1 MALKKSQMGDERYVV
16 VGFLA
21 FLRRGRPT
29 HERPTHEI
37 YDI

>member
-1 MALKKSQMGDERYVV
+1 MALQMGDERYAV

-21 FLRRGRPT
+21 FLRRERPT

-37 YDI
+37 YEM